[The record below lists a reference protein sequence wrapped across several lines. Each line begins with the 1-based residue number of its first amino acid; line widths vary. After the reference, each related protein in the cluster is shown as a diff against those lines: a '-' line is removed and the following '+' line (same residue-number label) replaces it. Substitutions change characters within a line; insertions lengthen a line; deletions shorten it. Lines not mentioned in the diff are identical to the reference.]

1 MKITKYKEV
10 ICGVLILFFSIV
22 IGVIVSIIVV
32 ENGMKSNASN
42 DGWLGFIGGTF
53 GSFLS
58 GIMAIY
64 VLYVNR
70 KDAKKEIQRS
80 EHILIY
86 QQKKALLDDVCTL
99 LAKLIGIAE
108 SESYDHEEQKNIAR
122 ATCLLIELKIGK
134 IDSFGIL
141 LKEIQAYNGIFV
153 QGKCDSQ
160 TRQKA
165 LKMSRQ
171 HLMEIMQDLM
181 VTYISEEV
189 SRGK

>member
-10 ICGVLILFFSIV
+10 ICGVLILFFTIV

-86 QQKKALLDDVCTL
+86 QQKKSSA
-99 LAKLIGIAE
+99 
-108 SESYDHEEQKNIAR
+108 
-122 ATCLLIELKIGK
+122 
-134 IDSFGIL
+134 
-141 LKEIQAYNGIFV
+141 
-153 QGKCDSQ
+153 
-160 TRQKA
+160 
-165 LKMSRQ
+165 
-171 HLMEIMQDLM
+171 
-181 VTYISEEV
+181 
-189 SRGK
+189 

>member
-1 MKITKYKEV
+1 MKRTKYKEV
-10 ICGVLILFFSIV
+10 IYGVLIIFFTIV
-22 IGVIVSIIVV
+22 IGVIVSIIIV

-86 QQKKALLDDVCTL
+86 QQKKVLLDDVCTL
-99 LAKLIGIAE
+99 LAKLISIAE
-108 SESYDHEEQKNIAR
+108 SESYDHEEQKNIAGD
-122 ATCLLIELKIGK
+122 TCLLIEFKIGK
-134 IDSFGIL
+134 IDSFDKL
-141 LKEIQAYNGIFV
+141 LEEIQAYNDIFV
-153 QGKCDSQ
+153 QGKRDSQ
-160 TRQKA
+160 TRKEA
-165 LKMSRQ
+165 LKMKRQ

-189 SRGK
+189 S